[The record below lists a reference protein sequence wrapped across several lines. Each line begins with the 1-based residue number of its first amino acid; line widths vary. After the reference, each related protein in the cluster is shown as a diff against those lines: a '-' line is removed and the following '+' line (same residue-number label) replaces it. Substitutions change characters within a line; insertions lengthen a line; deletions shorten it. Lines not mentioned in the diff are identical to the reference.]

1 MNPDGARKNQF
12 SLTYFALVKITTNP
26 DVDMNKPA
34 ELLLNQRRTEH
45 PTDTIKTILLN
56 CNISAVFIQKLY
68 STLTI
73 PHSLQ
78 LLTFVHKFIH
88 HNYLLPTAC
97 ADYFALLL
105 INMTSNQ

>member
-1 MNPDGARKNQF
+1 MNR
-12 SLTYFALVKITTNP
+12 
-26 DVDMNKPA
+26 PA
-34 ELLLNQRRTEH
+34 ELLVNQRRTEH
-45 PTDTIKTILLN
+45 PTDTIKPILLN
-56 CNISAVFIQKLY
+56 CNISAVFIQKY
-68 STLTI
+68 STLSI
-73 PHSLQ
+73 PDVHSLQ